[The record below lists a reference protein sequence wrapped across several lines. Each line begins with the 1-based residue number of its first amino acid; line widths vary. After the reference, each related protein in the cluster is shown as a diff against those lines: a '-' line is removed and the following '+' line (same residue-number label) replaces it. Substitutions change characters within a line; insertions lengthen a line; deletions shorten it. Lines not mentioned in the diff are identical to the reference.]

1 MQIHDATCLPQPKK
15 TKLEQLD
22 AERLDG
28 QRKNAEAHH
37 RDERAQCQCGPEA
50 EAGKQARK
58 DQEHRQRRHDIPKR
72 IPGVVRN
79 LLRRLLVQI
88 EPSQRKQCYQREGR
102 EQRTQSIT
110 ALGQFRSEEHTS
122 ELQSLMRISY
132 AGFCSKKKTKRK
144 RKTQHTW

>member
-22 AERLDG
+22 SERLDG

-88 EPSQRKQCYQREGR
+88 EPSQR
-102 EQRTQSIT
+102 
-110 ALGQFRSEEHTS
+110 SEEHTS

-132 AGFCSKKKTKRK
+132 AVFCLKKKTQIQTTTEQPNHAS
-144 RKTQHTW
+144 TQND